1 MSLTV
6 ERGTPKKAPG
16 ARSYPLAAGAKALAG
31 GIAVLAAG
39 YAKPGTTAVNLTAVG
54 MFTSTVDNTGGAAG
68 AKRAPVE
75 EGEFL
80 FAIAAADPVTQTDV
94 GTDVYIVDD
103 ETVAK
108 TSGSNT
114 RSRAG
119 KLAGI
124 EGGQAWVKIG
134 L

>member
-1 MSLTV
+1 MALTA
-6 ERGTPKKAPG
+6 ERGTLKKAPG
-16 ARSYPLAAGAKALAG
+16 PRSFPLAASAKAIKG

-39 YAKPGTTAVNLTAVG
+39 YAKPGLTALNLTAAG
-54 MFTSTVDNTGGAAG
+54 IFIETVDNAGGTAG
-68 AKRAPVE
+68 AKQATVE

-94 GTDVYIVDD
+94 GADVYIVDD

-108 TSGSNT
+108 TSGANT

-119 KLAGI
+119 KLTAI
-124 EGGQAWVKIG
+124 EGGQAWVKIT